1 MKTCPYCAEEIKAA
15 AKLCRYCGKEQE
27 GATIPGSSD
36 LLASLKERYA
46 PAYAIAAHI
55 ALGAKLAWIL
65 PLCVIPWQ
73 FFQVLSGEKSADDGT
88 KMLVVYTI
96 GIALAVSFAC
106 SVVASMLRSQVDQAV
121 NVAPG
126 LSDKQR
132 QSLLDGLGKR

>member
-27 GATIPGSSD
+27 GAVLPGSSD
-36 LLASLKERYA
+36 VLASLKERYA
-46 PAYAIAAHI
+46 PAYANAALIAFV
-55 ALGAKLAWIL
+55 GKLVWIL

-73 FFQVLSGEKSADDGT
+73 FFQILSDEKNADDGS
-88 KMLVVYTI
+88 KVLIIYTI
-96 GIALAVSFAC
+96 GVALAVSFVC
-106 SVVASMLRSQVDQAV
+106 SVVASMLRSQVDQTV

-132 QSLLDGLGKR
+132 QSLLDGLRKR